1 MRSTRRDATDSPVV
15 HRPSDLAALIR
26 SRLSAGYGG
35 MFMDPRKLPDVGVLT
50 QLFDALFYLSI
61 QTEEGHQI
69 TCSCA
74 FMPLASR
81 SRKSRPKP
89 LDVSA
94 STSQCTRF
102 PHPLPCD
109 TRTLRKLAQAVDP
122 SCAALAVAAK
132 DDGLQILGIV
142 DQLPLKLERFANW
155 ESMVWAP
162 SPDLFY
168 AQITGAGE
176 ITVYIRDRVV
186 AVLRQNRLISREHDA
201 LWNGPLSAA
210 LNSHVRRFQN
220 DIRREVGDSLYKSA
234 GKWFEGTDELWRCSE
249 DFGNE
254 LRDLWLGTLC
264 RVLLRIR
271 NYRHGGA
278 LILCPRN
285 STADLNIKYPIVY
298 RRISDSLR
306 HYAAADICQQFIEIE
321 ARQGRLNSLQMEGK
335 PVAGF
340 GYFVTPDG
348 RENIFMQE
356 VPLLKHDVLLRSWH
370 YLALRADTRAALAG
384 AVGLAASLSRV
395 DGAIL
400 LENGL
405 DVGGFGVE
413 IRTKADVKRV
423 YLAEDEQATKIIAA
437 DPRAY
442 GTRHRSMMRY
452 CQSHPSAVGFV
463 VSQDGDI
470 RAIKSVASKLVMWEQ
485 LRLRA
490 GTPDEE
496 MFPLQI
502 DWHLKENGSLE
513 KPVGH

>member
-1 MRSTRRDATDSPVV
+1 
-15 HRPSDLAALIR
+15 
-26 SRLSAGYGG
+26 
-35 MFMDPRKLPDVGVLT
+35 
-50 QLFDALFYLSI
+50 
-61 QTEEGHQI
+61 
-69 TCSCA
+69 
-74 FMPLASR
+74 
-81 SRKSRPKP
+81 
-89 LDVSA
+89 
-94 STSQCTRF
+94 
-102 PHPLPCD
+102 LPCD

-132 DDGLQILGIV
+132 DNGLQIWGIV
-142 DQLPLKLERFANW
+142 DLLPLKLERFTNW
-155 ESMVWAP
+155 ESTVWAP
-162 SPDLFY
+162 SPGIFY

-176 ITVYIRDRVV
+176 ITVYIRDRIV

-201 LWNGPLSAA
+201 LWNGPLSTS
-210 LNSHVRRFQN
+210 LNPHVRRFQN
-220 DIRREVGDSLYKSA
+220 DIRRKVGDFLYKSA

-249 DFGNE
+249 DFGSE
-254 LRDLWLGTLC
+254 LRDMWLGTLC

-278 LILCPRN
+278 LILCPRK
-285 STADLNIKYPIVY
+285 STGDLNIKYSIVY

-306 HYAAADICQQFIEIE
+306 QYAAAHICQQFIETE
-321 ARQGRLNSLQMEGK
+321 ARQGRLKSLQMEGK

-356 VPLLKHDVLLRSWH
+356 VPLLEHDVLFRSWH
-370 YLALRADTRAALAG
+370 YLALRADTRVALAG

-400 LENGL
+400 LQNGL

-413 IRTKADVKRV
+413 IRTKTDLKRV
-423 YLAEDEQATKIIAA
+423 YLAEDEQATKLIAT

-470 RAIKSVASKLVMWEQ
+470 RAMTSVASKLVMWEQ

-490 GTPDEE
+490 GTLDEE

-502 DWHLKENGSLE
+502 DWPPKENESRE
-513 KPVGH
+513 KPLGR